1 MTDSPLL
8 VRNETVYPTASYID
22 AQTRQITVKMVAFS
36 PDVGVAS
43 TIQIMAEFT
52 TELQV
57 TAQVEHYQ
65 GLEGTVLDEYT
76 FVTFV
81 GCGLAVIIGIDKVL
95 TVRYMDWQA
104 EKGGFLVD
112 MLLQVILPV
121 TYFVVR
127 YVQILRS
134 GEKIRSIIGTE
145 GLAGVPW
152 ADTEV
157 ALEAKIDRFFA
168 GLQKF
173 SDTIAIESIM
183 KLVYFIHATCALVR
197 LIIQTSGMRKDPY
210 VSGKI
215 DLCYRPKI
223 SY

>member
-1 MTDSPLL
+1 MTKPYD
-8 VRNETVYPTASYID
+8 TANV
-22 AQTRQITVKMVAFS
+22 TRLQV
-36 PDVGVAS
+36 
-43 TIQIMAEFT
+43 MAEFT

-57 TAQVEHYQ
+57 TAEVEHFQ
-65 GLEGTVLDEYT
+65 GLEGSLLDEYT
-76 FVTFV
+76 LVTCV
-81 GCGLAVIIGIDKVL
+81 GCCLAVLIGIDKIL

-104 EKGGFLVD
+104 EKGSFLVD

-134 GEKIRSIIGTE
+134 GEQISNIIGTE

-157 ALEAKIDRFFA
+157 ALEAKIDRFFT

-183 KLVYFIHATCALVR
+183 KIVYFIHATCALVR
-197 LIIQTSGMRKDPY
+197 LIIQTSGMRKEPY
-210 VSGKI
+210 VSYKM
-215 DLCYRPKI
+215 DLYCCPKER
-223 SY
+223 Y